1 MKVILVTI
9 PQIKIGNII
18 YKSHEGQ
25 GTYVHSYE
33 KVYGCEFESYVSE
46 IKAEGYSVIKSYK
59 LADNSFYILRK
70 DNDAVFA
77 AYYPGVREMRIV
89 EEPNSN
95 WFNFADNGGIPK
107 YDTLL
112 TQIDLEDFGLSYVL
126 RLCDGRFIIFDGGWE
141 FEPDADKLMNTMSA
155 QSNGEKPVIAAWIM
169 THPHLD
175 HYRCFFEFIRKYQDD
190 ADIECFMYN
199 FPDAKE
205 SELEAITALNTD
217 DEIIHLP
224 RFYEAVEKLGAP
236 VYRVHTGQVF
246 DIANAHMEVL
256 ASPDDTFTNPLIC
269 FNKTSLVI
277 KMTIDGQTIL
287 WTGDSN
293 FVEAKLGQRWGKY
306 LKADIFQ
313 IPHHGFNGGRI
324 MEFDLID
331 PVTVL
336 APVEA
341 PDCFE
346 TIDYYYDFNYHLMME
361 MRVEEF
367 YTGSCGNIT
376 FKLPHTP
383 SPNAKKML
391 LDKIEY
397 HRKSLGLKTWLFE
410 GVTTEDCTFT
420 FINTAGRARV
430 FANLIF
436 EDSKKNVQKIKI
448 EVPGGCVCHKNILDP
463 NDADGDALFFNRASL
478 KIKGVEPGSRFAVKF
493 KSSLPIVIKWKNS
506 PDYCC

>member
-1 MKVILVTI
+1 MGI
-9 PQIKIGNII
+9 PEIKFGNII

-46 IKAEGYSVIKSYK
+46 IKDAGYSVVKSYK
-59 LADNSFYILRK
+59 LANNSFYILRK
-70 DNDAVFA
+70 GNDAVFA

-89 EEPNSN
+89 EEPNTN
-95 WFNFADNGGIPK
+95 WFDFEDKGGIPTC
-107 YDTLL
+107 DSLL
-112 TQIDLEDFGLSYVL
+112 TQIDLEDFGLSYVI

-141 FEPDADKLMNTMSA
+141 FEPDADKLINVMTQ

-175 HYRCFFEFIRKYQDD
+175 HYRCFFEFIRKYADD
-190 ADIECFMYN
+190 AIIECFMYN
-199 FPDAKE
+199 FPDANEK
-205 SELEAITALNTD
+205 ELETITALNTD
-217 DEIIHLP
+217 DEILHLP
-224 RFYEAVEKLGAP
+224 RFYEAIEKVGAP
-236 VYRVHTGQVF
+236 VYRVHTGQVI

-256 ASPDDTFTNPLIC
+256 ASPDDTFTNPLID

-277 KMTIDGQTIL
+277 KMTIEGQPIL

-293 FVEAKLGQRWGKY
+293 FIESKLGQRWGAY
-306 LKADIFQ
+306 LKSDIFQ

-331 PVTVL
+331 PVTVF
-336 APVEA
+336 AAVEGV
-341 PDCFE
+341 DCFE

-376 FKLPHTP
+376 LKLPHTP
-383 SPNAKKML
+383 CPNSKKML

-420 FINTAGRARV
+420 FINTAGKATV
-430 FANLIF
+430 YANLIF
-436 EDSKKNVQKIKI
+436 EDSSKNVLKIKMD
-448 EVPGGCVCHKNILDP
+448 VPGGCVCHKNILDP
-463 NDADGDALFFNRASL
+463 KDADGDALFFNRASL

-493 KSSLPIVIKWKNS
+493 RSSLPIVVKWKNA